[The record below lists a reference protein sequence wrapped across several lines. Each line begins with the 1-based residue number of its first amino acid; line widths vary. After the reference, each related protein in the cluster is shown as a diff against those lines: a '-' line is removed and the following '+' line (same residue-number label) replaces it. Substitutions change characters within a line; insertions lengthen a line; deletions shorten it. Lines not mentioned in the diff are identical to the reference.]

1 MNNFLFYFLLY
12 IVYSMIGWIL
22 EMFYVNIK
30 NKTFTNRGFLIGP
43 YCPIYG
49 TAALA
54 MILILSK
61 YKDDIIILFFVG
73 IVISSFLEYLTSYI
87 LEKVFKARWW
97 DYSNKILNI
106 DGRVCLVNSIQFG
119 LLCILLINYI
129 NPFIINIMNSI
140 PVKTLNII
148 SIIVMIIFLTDC
160 ILSFNIIFKI
170 KKSAENLRKDYT
182 DEISNKVKEI
192 LMNQSKLF
200 SRFLRAFPN
209 FKSKN

>member
-1 MNNFLFYFLLY
+1 
-12 IVYSMIGWIL
+12 
-22 EMFYVNIK
+22 MFYVNIK

-129 NPFIINIMNSI
+129 NPFITNIMNSI

-148 SIIVMIIFLTDC
+148 SIIVMVIFFADC